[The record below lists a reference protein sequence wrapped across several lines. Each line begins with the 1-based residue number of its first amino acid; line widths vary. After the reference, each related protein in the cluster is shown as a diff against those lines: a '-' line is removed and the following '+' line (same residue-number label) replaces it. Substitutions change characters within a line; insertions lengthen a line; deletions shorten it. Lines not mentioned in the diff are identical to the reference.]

1 MSGME
6 AMLVGQAYA
15 LQNIFASLMR
25 RASSQ
30 QHLKQYQ
37 AHMNLGLKA
46 QAQCRATLQALTE
59 LKYPRQVVI
68 AKQANISNGHQ
79 QVNNGPH
86 TPAPENVIEQ
96 TEVLEAQTYDRLE
109 QQRLDTRA
117 PQTAGRIDKELATMG
132 ESDRPKNAR
141 RQGRIKNERLQRRG
155 MEGDTGGTEGA

>member
-1 MSGME
+1 
-6 AMLVGQAYA
+6 
-15 LQNIFASLMR
+15 MR

-30 QHLKQYQ
+30 NHLKQYQ

-86 TPAPENVIEQ
+86 TTAPGNVIEQ
-96 TEVLEAQTYDRLE
+96 TDVLEAQTYDRNE
-109 QQRLDTRA
+109 PQQMDPQP
-117 PQTAGRIDKELATMG
+117 PQTTN
-132 ESDRPKNAR
+132 PKKR
-141 RQGRIKNERLQRRG
+141 TEKRHV
-155 MEGDTGGTEGA
+155 GTK

>member
-1 MSGME
+1 ME

-25 RASSQ
+25 RTSSR

-79 QVNNGPH
+79 QVNNGTH
-86 TPAPENVIEQ
+86 TTEPQKVIEQ
-96 TEVLEAQTYDRLE
+96 NEVLKAQTYTRTE
-109 QQRLDTRA
+109 PQRLDT
-117 PQTAGRIDKELATMG
+117 
-132 ESDRPKNAR
+132 
-141 RQGRIKNERLQRRG
+141 
-155 MEGDTGGTEGA
+155 